1 METETETETKQRQK
15 QNHKQKL
22 KQKMS
27 DEIELT
33 VYYDSYE
40 YDLGDGMYPSSDNKD
55 GFDACMNIRFR
66 REGSVWMQA
75 SGRCIDGLDGNYGE
89 QMLARLNQLYN
100 EKNRP
105 KLIKENQITTKLC
118 LSAMKRA
125 GLTDKVLSTPLNELT
140 QAEFAFRVMDEM
152 VNCAWKA
159 QAEYIVSLIGEPKIQ
174 QICCG
179 IKNNAYEQLY
189 PKAKKISYS
198 LK

>member
-1 METETETETKQRQK
+1 
-15 QNHKQKL
+15 
-22 KQKMS
+22 MS

-118 LSAMKRA
+118 MSSMKRA
-125 GLTDKVLSTPLNELT
+125 GLTDKVLSTPLNDLT
-140 QAEFAFRVMDEM
+140 PEEFAFRVMDEM
-152 VNCAWKA
+152 VNCEWKA
-159 QAEYIVSLIGEPKIQ
+159 QAEYIVSLIGEPAAT
-174 QICCG
+174 QICTG
-179 IKNNAYEQLY
+179 IKNNAHEQLY
-189 PKAKKISYS
+189 PKKINYT